1 MSSLFYTQ
9 GTPLTL
15 FVSFPLT
22 PNTCIIKH
30 SQDSGVA
37 YKNGNYRKEDDDWIG
52 EDPLQKIFRN
62 VIARDVPSLPFEQGT
77 FDQTH

>member
-52 EDPLQKIFRN
+52 EDPL
-62 VIARDVPSLPFEQGT
+62 
-77 FDQTH
+77 